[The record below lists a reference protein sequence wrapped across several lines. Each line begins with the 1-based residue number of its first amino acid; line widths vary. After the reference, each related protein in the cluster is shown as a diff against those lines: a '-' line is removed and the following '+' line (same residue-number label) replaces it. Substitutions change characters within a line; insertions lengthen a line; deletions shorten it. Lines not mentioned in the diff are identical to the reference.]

1 MGRFFIKYNHTV
13 ANIWNEKWRQHASQR
28 TCKIVCMYISVLIGF
43 THWWLV
49 LSFIDIIMNYDIRAR
64 CNKLR
69 MYIYMLDNTIIFI
82 VIYELVYSTEDENI
96 FGNL

>member
-1 MGRFFIKYNHTV
+1 
-13 ANIWNEKWRQHASQR
+13 
-28 TCKIVCMYISVLIGF
+28 
-43 THWWLV
+43 
-49 LSFIDIIMNYDIRAR
+49 MNYDIRAR

>member
-1 MGRFFIKYNHTV
+1 
-13 ANIWNEKWRQHASQR
+13 
-28 TCKIVCMYISVLIGF
+28 MYISVLIGF

-64 CNKLR
+64 FNKLR
-69 MYIYMLDNTIIFI
+69 MYIYMLNNTIIFI

-96 FGNL
+96 FGNLQIFWYTSIDFQT